1 MRKKIINYKEA
12 SKILG
17 NFNEIVEVY
26 KGVAE
31 NTIRTLKGEDFIF
44 SFYNAGYDIDIFYIE
59 KIKEGV
65 IKLTKN
71 QDKIRYI
78 VRINFVYLSEEVF
91 LEGVTK

>member
-12 SKILG
+12 SEILEG
-17 NFNEIVEVY
+17 FNQIVEVY
-26 KGVAE
+26 KEVAE
-31 NTIRTLKGEDFIF
+31 DNIRTLKGEDFIF

-59 KIKEGV
+59 KINEGV

-71 QDKIRYI
+71 QDGIRYI
-78 VRINFVYLSEEVF
+78 VRINFVYLKEEVF